1 MKHEELIS
9 KMTMEEK
16 AVFLSGKTVWES
28 RDIKD
33 WEFHRCSALMD
44 LMEYASRQVQ
54 EITLD

>member
-28 RDIKD
+28 RDIKKTGN
-33 WEFHRCSALMD
+33 SIGVL
-44 LMEYASRQVQ
+44 L
-54 EITLD
+54 